1 MSENTNE
8 HTLADLAPDEVVAAP
23 DVPIIMVSPSAEL
36 PASAGTDGITL
47 RLREVVKLLEPVD
60 LETAIK
66 NIEEE
71 PLPGGPEERRAAAV
85 NRADRAELLR
95 AFLALRETGRAIV
108 RRLEDDTAG
117 RARDE

>member
-1 MSENTNE
+1 MST
-8 HTLADLAPDEVVAAP
+8 TPDEEMP
-23 DVPIIMVSPSAEL
+23 DAEHL
-36 PASAGTDGITL
+36 EQALIDTYSSGRPTDGITL

-71 PLPGGPEERRAAAV
+71 PLPGDPEERRAAAV